1 MAGLDEPNFDLF
13 GSFGLEFLEDE
24 LLTETDYLTEQ
35 TETTE
40 TGGVATITEQTEQTV
55 SGQLNDEDIDNF
67 IAENRNK
74 NTTKKTQSDL
84 NVFYRWAKNVNET
97 RTIENIPEQELDKVL
112 AHFFL
117 NVRKTNGDEYE
128 PDTLTSMLRSF
139 DRFLREKEKQYS
151 ILTDRQFTKVR
162 EALSSKRK
170 QLRRTGKGQKPNKAL
185 GLSENQIQ
193 ELWDEKQLGYHTPQ
207 SLYVQSGLTT
217 PCSLVGELVTNITE

>member
-13 GSFGLEFLEDE
+13 GSFGLEFLEEE

-40 TGGVATITEQTEQTV
+40 TGGVATITEQTEQTE

-84 NVFYRWAKNVNET
+84 NVFYRWAKTVNET

-112 AHFFL
+112 AHFF
-117 NVRKTNGDEYE
+117 
-128 PDTLTSMLRSF
+128 F
-139 DRFLREKEKQYS
+139 
-151 ILTDRQFTKVR
+151 
-162 EALSSKRK
+162 KR
-170 QLRRTGKGQKPNKAL
+170 T
-185 GLSENQIQ
+185 
-193 ELWDEKQLGYHTPQ
+193 Y
-207 SLYVQSGLTT
+207 
-217 PCSLVGELVTNITE
+217 

>member
-1 MAGLDEPNFDLF
+1 MV
-13 GSFGLEFLEDE
+13 
-24 LLTETDYLTEQ
+24 LLQLLSKQ
-35 TETTE
+35 NKPRKRTTE
-40 TGGVATITEQTEQTV
+40 RR
-55 SGQLNDEDIDNF
+55 SDNF

-84 NVFYRWAKNVNET
+84 NVFYRWAKTVNET
-97 RTIENIPEQELDKVL
+97 RTIENIRPEQELDKVL

-139 DRFLREKEKQYS
+139 EKHYS

-170 QLRRTGKGQKPNKAL
+170 QLRMSSKLSSFIEVCDARNKSVAESKILTPRANPQRDESEGKHLFTGAVFNNCQF
-185 GLSENQIQ
+185 
-193 ELWDEKQLGYHTPQ
+193 TF
-207 SLYVQSGLTT
+207 
-217 PCSLVGELVTNITE
+217 